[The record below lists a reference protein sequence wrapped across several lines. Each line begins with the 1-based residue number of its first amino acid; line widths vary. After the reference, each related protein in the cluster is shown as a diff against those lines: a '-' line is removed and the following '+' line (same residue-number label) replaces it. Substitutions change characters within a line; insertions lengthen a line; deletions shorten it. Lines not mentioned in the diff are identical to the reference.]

1 MPHTGEDA
9 TAAWTDAQW
18 RAASSPAR
26 LQLITAIEGLGKSTV
41 LALAEAT
48 GRSAPSLYP
57 HLEVLERA
65 GFVASAEEA
74 VDGRRQ
80 RVYWPG
86 PAMQALPVDPAAGRG
101 LTRFARA
108 TKLLLDD
115 ASRRLAR
122 WAARAEGTPIGSGR
136 EARVFAVSHTTWL
149 DDAQRAELNELIGR
163 MNELLARARRERRGS
178 LHSVIVAHFPDVRGD
193 VTDPRESP
201 LD

>member
-1 MPHTGEDA
+1 MAQPNNEA
-9 TAAWTDAQW
+9 NASWTDAQW

-26 LQLITAIEGLGKSTV
+26 LQLITAIEGLGKLTV

-65 GFVASAEEA
+65 GFVSSAEET

-80 RVYWPG
+80 RVYWAG
-86 PAMQALPVDPAAGRG
+86 PAIGTLPVDPKSAKG
-101 LTRFARA
+101 LTRAARSA
-108 TKLLLDD
+108 KLLMDD

-122 WAARAEGTPIGSGR
+122 WAVRAEGTPIGSGA
-136 EARVFAVSHTTWL
+136 EARTLAVSHTTWL
-149 DDAQRAELNELIGR
+149 DDEQRAELNGLIAQMIELV
-163 MNELLARARRERRGS
+163 ARARRERRGS
-178 LHSVIVAHFPDVRGD
+178 LHSVVMVHFPDVRGD
-193 VTDPRESP
+193 VTEPRTSP